1 MTLMAGAA
9 PISVV
14 AEAFTRFFGSYE
26 GGAISATDGELE
38 KRDLRVSIASVDGD
52 FSVNYVVAPTKIR
65 GKAWICPGLVGRLVR
80 F

>member
-9 PISVV
+9 SISVV

-38 KRDLRVSIASVDGD
+38 KRDLRVSIAPIDGG
-52 FSVNYVVAPTKIR
+52 FSVNRVVAITKIG
-65 GKAWICPGLVGRLVR
+65 GKVWTYPGLVDRLAK